1 MSGEEARR
9 CDVKVVFSGGIR
21 ALEFPLN
28 LMDRDIDHI
37 EVDGARFVRARERDW
52 DDVEVTD

>member
-1 MSGEEARR
+1 MSRA
-9 CDVKVVFSGGIR
+9 DVRVVFADGSR

-28 LMDRDIDHI
+28 LADRTIDHF

-52 DDVEVTD
+52 DDVEEVD